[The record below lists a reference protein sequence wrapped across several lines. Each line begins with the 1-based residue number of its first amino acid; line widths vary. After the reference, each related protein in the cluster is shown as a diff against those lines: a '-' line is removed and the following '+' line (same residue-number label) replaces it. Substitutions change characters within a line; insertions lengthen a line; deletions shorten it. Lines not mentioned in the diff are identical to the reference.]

1 MNNCMNPPYL
11 TEREHMLLRAVARSW
26 KSGRC
31 DTYHELAR
39 VTCGRVSSGFSA
51 RVWRLIGKGLL
62 VAETKPAKHG
72 DEAVVPGT
80 LRLTRMGR
88 ALMNAYDLMTN
99 WCSELAAG
107 KEGLAL

>member
-1 MNNCMNPPYL
+1 MNPPYL
-11 TEREHMLLRAVARSW
+11 TEREHMILRAVARSW
-26 KSGRC
+26 KSGRS
-31 DTYHELAR
+31 DTYRQLAR
-39 VTCGRVSSGFSA
+39 TVHTQMGGDFGA
-51 RVWRLIGKGLL
+51 RVWRLMGKGLL

-107 KEGLAL
+107 KEGLVL

>member
-31 DTYHELAR
+31 DTYRQLAR
-39 VTCGRVSSGFSA
+39 TVHTQMGGDFGA
-51 RVWRLIGKGLL
+51 RVWRLMGKGLL
-62 VAETKPAKHG
+62 VAETRPAQHG